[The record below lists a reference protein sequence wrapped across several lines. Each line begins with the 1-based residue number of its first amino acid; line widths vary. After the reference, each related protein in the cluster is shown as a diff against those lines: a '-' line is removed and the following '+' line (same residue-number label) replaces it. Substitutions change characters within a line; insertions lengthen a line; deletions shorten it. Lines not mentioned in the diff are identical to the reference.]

1 METAAG
7 TASKIAPRRTLH
19 EHFRVQ
25 AAANPGTPAV
35 IHGETVT
42 TYSMLD
48 IASDAYACQLA
59 DAGAGPGAMV
69 PILAPRSAETI
80 AAILGTLK
88 CGAAY
93 TMLDSRW
100 PEKRLRNVLRQLATP
115 LVVTDNA
122 LEWYGPTISL
132 PSASLFGLSG
142 VSQHG
147 CPGTGAGE
155 LDPCTIFF
163 TSGTRGDAKGVI
175 APHKGVTDL
184 FADCDFADFGAGVVM
199 TQAAPQPWGG
209 FALELWSIL
218 LNGGTSVVVDQ
229 PYLFPGSLRSLVR
242 KCGVNSVYLTPSLF
256 NLFVDEDL
264 EAFQGVRQVLSGGE
278 RMSPVHA
285 GTFLARYPE
294 VPLIHTYGSVES
306 PLLTAAHRV
315 QPSDCGDRVPIGRV
329 LRSRKA
335 YLLDAERQCGPGE
348 TGEIC
353 VAGDG
358 IALGY
363 LNDPVLTD
371 EKFRIMHID
380 GTQQR
385 VFRSG
390 DYAHDAG
397 DGVLVFDGRSDG
409 MVKFRGQRIE
419 LAGIE
424 RAAMSVAGVGRC
436 VALHRPSR
444 ENAREAIILFF
455 TANGEQF
462 IDESGLRR
470 ALELELPAYT
480 IPQRM
485 HMIENIPLTW
495 NGKLDSAALLA
506 IDDWSQKEH
515 GQ

>member
-1 METAAG
+1 METATS
-7 TASKIAPRRTLH
+7 TASQTAPQRTLH
-19 EHFRVQ
+19 EHFRAQ

-35 IHGETVT
+35 IHAGTVT

-48 IASDAYACQLA
+48 IASDAYASQLA
-59 DAGAGPGAMV
+59 DAGVGPGDMV

-80 AAILGTLK
+80 AAITGTLK

-100 PEKRLRNVLRQLATP
+100 PEKRLRNVLRQLTTP

-132 PSASLFGLSG
+132 PSASLFELSG
-142 VSQHG
+142 VRQPARG
-147 CPGTGAGE
+147 AKAGE
-155 LDPCTIFF
+155 SDPCTIFF
-163 TSGTRGDAKGVI
+163 TSGTTGDAKGVI
-175 APHKGVTDL
+175 APHKGVTNL
-184 FADCDFADFGAGVVM
+184 FANCDFADFGTGVVM

-229 PYLFPGSLRSLVR
+229 PYLFPGTLRSLVK
-242 KCGVNSVYLTPSLF
+242 KCGVNAVYLTPSLF

-285 GTFLARYPE
+285 GKFLARYPG
-294 VPLIHTYGSVES
+294 VSLIHTYGSVES
-306 PLLTAAHRV
+306 PLLTAAHHV

-335 YLLDAERQCGPGE
+335 YLLDGERQCAPGE

-363 LNDPVLTD
+363 LNDPELTN
-371 EKFRIMHID
+371 EKFRIMQID
-380 GTQQR
+380 GTPQR

-390 DYAHDAG
+390 DYAHYEGED
-397 DGVLVFDGRSDG
+397 VLVFDGRNDG
-409 MVKFRGQRIE
+409 MVKVRGQRIE

-424 RAAMSVAGVGRC
+424 RVTMSVAGVGRC
-436 VALHRPSR
+436 VALHRPGH
-444 ENAREAIILFF
+444 ENTREAIILFF
-455 TANGEQF
+455 TANGEQP
-462 IDESGLRR
+462 IDELGLRR

-485 HMIENIPLTW
+485 HMVKDIPLTW
-495 NGKLDSAALLA
+495 NGKLDSAALIA
-506 IDDWSQKEH
+506 IDDWSQKN
-515 GQ
+515 GDQ